1 MGFYNRTFLIILLD
15 NSHSDK
21 LYPAVQMTVMRLTFP
36 VAIITIL
43 IFTMGEH
50 PLHDNNGLI
59 TTPLNYRMPVPVR
72 SDFRAYTVFPEVY
85 HAHEISKVAIPPAR
99 KAPSSRVREPDK
111 SPSHLEYRARSRFV
125 SRKLPSVKGQIRN
138 QGFSELKKNT
148 GTKRTQSHT
157 FCMKVCFAVFIA
169 SYFQDRVES
178 TKIHF
183 RSKR

>member
-138 QGFSELKKNT
+138 SWFSDLPENKK
-148 GTKRTQSHT
+148 GQ
-157 FCMKVCFAVFIA
+157 ALL
-169 SYFQDRVES
+169 
-178 TKIHF
+178 
-183 RSKR
+183 